1 VTIILRLGLAAF
13 AVVELFI
20 GGWAAISPRSFY
32 DGFPTV
38 DLTPPFSEHLL
49 RDFGG
54 ATLGIAVV
62 LAAAAIWP
70 TTRLATIA
78 LIAYLAFSAPHLVFH
93 LEHLEGA
100 TTSQATF
107 LVTVLVASVVVP
119 VALLSLAFARH
130 HKSASVPPEQS
141 SDPKP

>member
-1 VTIILRLGLAAF
+1 VTTILRFGLSAF
-13 AVVELFI
+13 AAVELII
-20 GGWAAISPRSFY
+20 GGWAAMLPRGFY

-38 DLTPPFSEHLL
+38 ELTPPFSEHLL

-62 LAAAAIWP
+62 LVAAAIWP

-93 LEHLEGA
+93 FEHLAGA
-100 TTSQATF
+100 TPSEATF
-107 LVTVLVASVVVP
+107 LMVVLIASVAVP
-119 VALLSLAFARH
+119 LALLGVVFVRH
-130 HKSASVPPEQS
+130 RTRVKTSRQKS
-141 SDPKP
+141 